1 MNGTFKHYILLNLTV
16 FIWGFTGV
24 LGKEIN
30 LDALEIVFFRTGIA
44 FSSLIILGFFLKKR
58 TRLSKKQLVYVLG
71 TGIIVGLHWF
81 TFFQAIKMS
90 TVSVAVVC
98 MSSATLFTALIEP
111 LVFKRKL
118 LYSEIIL
125 SLFIVVGIAFII
137 GFEFQYILGISVGLL
152 SALLASFFNV
162 LNGKFIQT
170 MSSFQLTKFEMLGG
184 FMTMA
189 VILGFSGKIGPAL
202 IDIPS
207 KDLIYLLI
215 LGLICTTAAFM
226 ISVWLMK
233 FLSPF
238 TVSMGI
244 NMEPIYAI
252 IIALIIDFTRGVRTE
267 QMSIGFYLGTIL
279 IIGSIF
285 LNAYVKKKQLKR
297 SKNLTLERKNSINY

>member
-16 FIWGFTGV
+16 FIWGFTGI

-30 LDALEIVFFRTGIA
+30 LEALEIVFFRTGIA

-58 TRLSKKQLVYVLG
+58 TRLTKRQLVYVLA
-71 TGIIVGLHWF
+71 TGLIVGLHWF
-81 TFFQAIKMS
+81 TFFQSIKMS

-98 MSSATLFTALIEP
+98 MSSSTLFTAILEP
-111 LVFKRKL
+111 LIFKRKTL
-118 LYSEIIL
+118 LSEIIL
-125 SLFIVVGIAFII
+125 SLFIVIGIACII
-137 GFEFQYILGISVGLL
+137 GFEFEYILGISVGLL

-170 MSSFQLTKFEMLGG
+170 MPSFQITKFEMLGG

-189 VILGFSGKIGPAL
+189 IILSFTGKISPTLFA
-202 IDIPS
+202 IPLT
-207 KDLIYLLI
+207 DFIYLLI
-215 LGLICTTAAFM
+215 LGIICTTAAFM
-226 ISVWLMK
+226 VSVWLMK

-252 IIALIIDFTRGVRTE
+252 IIALIIDYVRGVHTE

-285 LNAYVKKKQLKR
+285 LNALIKKKQLKAI
-297 SKNLTLERKNSINY
+297 KI